1 MKAQGR
7 PDLSVS
13 NCTSKEEYFIR
24 CDKSET
30 EKLFGVAFNRL
41 MVAMKEKNTD
51 IERLDEM
58 RRDKRGREAKE
69 PEKSRSKIL
78 KRPRGASGHRSF
90 FWSTTTKRYTY
101 FSS

>member
-1 MKAQGR
+1 MKAQGG

-51 IERLDEM
+51 IER
-58 RRDKRGREAKE
+58 
-69 PEKSRSKIL
+69 
-78 KRPRGASGHRSF
+78 
-90 FWSTTTKRYTY
+90 
-101 FSS
+101 